1 MLVALPSA
9 RHTQLTLPPLPQK
22 RPLGGGVMQLQSPLV
37 NPPRALRRS
46 LPSRRFKRRRMP
58 TDMPPFYLLH
68 LTRPILCLGRWLFLW
83 LAETILLL
91 APHLAVTLRGESGH
105 WLRRVR
111 GLSTKCLHSP
121 PPCGMPGGV
130 VAVVPYI
137 LLVMVAD

>member
-1 MLVALPSA
+1 ML
-9 RHTQLTLPPLPQK
+9 
-22 RPLGGGVMQLQSPLV
+22 
-37 NPPRALRRS
+37 
-46 LPSRRFKRRRMP
+46 
-58 TDMPPFYLLH
+58 TDMPLLRLLH
-68 LTRPILCLGRWLFLW
+68 LTRPILCLGWLFSW

>member
-22 RPLGGGVMQLQSPLV
+22 RPPGGGVMQLQSPLV

-58 TDMPPFYLLH
+58 TDMPPLHLLH
-68 LTRPILCLGRWLFLW
+68 LTRPILRLGRWLFLW

-91 APHLAVTLRGESGH
+91 APHLAVTLRGESRH
-105 WLRRVR
+105 WLRRVK
-111 GLSTKCLHSP
+111 GLSKCLHS